1 MAEIIATK
9 EGHAIVVQGKQY
21 ALIPSLEGAA
31 DTFEKI
37 EDGAWRWHRHTQ
49 KATDRMRM
57 ELILL
62 GEPTFTMVPAISYNG
77 NGWGSTPEYIG
88 DRAED
93 GTPWSFASH
102 RATIPSC
109 TYSENDAVSIALMA
123 EANSNSACS
132 LYLADEGEKHVLI
145 FPEEEQPKTLHRHF
159 WGEGFQGTMEPAN
172 DFVGIILAVPSDGSR
187 YRYKSLLD
195 FAWRYYGHALKA
207 PRTAAE
213 LYKLSIAYARYLLQK
228 ERDGFVGVT
237 SGAQWRPSL
246 NGYQKLEHGYQLG
259 SIGQNGTFG
268 AAFLYDYVANK
279 DRSNLD
285 IGIAIYDSFLRYFN
299 TKKGFIPSSIH
310 YPIKKQDEE
319 IDPWDLGEATLE
331 GVLSKAK
338 NAKNRSVYDAYNVA
352 SGAQG
357 YFEAYDL
364 LSSVGIDKP
373 EYQKAAL
380 DTCDFALELQGEDGE
395 LAQSWDQD
403 GNIVSKKGTVGCFL
417 ILPMLN
423 AYRRTNKG
431 KYLDCAV
438 RAFDFYYDELE
449 RQGFTTAGAPD
460 TYSIDKESA
469 SPLLRIAL
477 ELHELT
483 GDAKYVARAERIA
496 WYYCTW
502 MMHFTVN
509 YPDGCVIKELD
520 YDTFGAT
527 SVSTPHQALD
537 QFALREVDSFLKLY
551 ELTGFAQWKERAL
564 AFWCNACQGV
574 SDGTLFVNGRLRPAG
589 SQDEAVC
596 HTYWRRN
603 STPAFCPTQWLAA
616 WPSAFRLEV
625 LRRQKDWS
633 FLDGG
638 LTHIEGKIK

>member
-1 MAEIIATK
+1 
-9 EGHAIVVQGKQY
+9 
-21 ALIPSLEGAA
+21 
-31 DTFEKI
+31 
-37 EDGAWRWHRHTQ
+37 
-49 KATDRMRM
+49 M
-57 ELILL
+57 EMVLL
-62 GEPTFTMVPAISYNG
+62 GKPTFTMVPAISYNG
-77 NGWGSTPEYIG
+77 NGWGDTPEYVG

-109 TYSENDAVSIALMA
+109 TYSENEQISIALMA

-132 LYLADEGEKHVLI
+132 LYLVDEGEKHVLI

-172 DFVGIILAVPSDGSR
+172 DFVGIVLAVPSDGSQ
-187 YRYKSLLD
+187 YRYKALLD
-195 FAWRYYGHALKA
+195 FAWRYYGHTLKA
-207 PRTAAE
+207 PKTAAE
-213 LYKLSIAYARYLLQK
+213 LYKLSIAYGRYLIQR
-228 ERDGFVGVT
+228 ERDGFTGIT
-237 SGAQWRPSL
+237 TGAQWRPSL
-246 NGYQKLEHGYQLG
+246 NAYQKMEHGYQFG
-259 SIGQNGTFG
+259 SIGQNGTFA
-268 AAFLYDYVANK
+268 AAFLYDYVTNK

-285 IGIAIYDSFLRYFN
+285 TGMAIYDSFLRYFN
-299 TKKGFIPSSIH
+299 TSKGFIPSSIY
-310 YPIKKQDEE
+310 YPVKAPGEQV
-319 IDPWDLGEATLE
+319 DPWDLGEASLE
-331 GVLSKAK
+331 GAI
-338 NAKNRSVYDAYNVA
+338 ARSRKMKSRYDAYDVA

-364 LSSVGIDKP
+364 LLSVGIDKP

-380 DTCDFALELQGEDGE
+380 DTCDFALGLQDAEGGF
-395 LAQSWDQD
+395 AKSWDQN
-403 GNIVSKKGTVGCFL
+403 GNVMIKKGTVGFFL
-417 ILPMLN
+417 ALPILN
-423 AYRRTNKG
+423 AYRRTNEE
-431 KYLDCAV
+431 KYLDCAI
-438 RAFDFYYDELE
+438 RAFDFYYGDLE

-469 SPLLRIAL
+469 SPLLHAAL
-477 ELHELT
+477 ELYDLT
-483 GDAKYVARAERIA
+483 GDRKYVERAERIA

-520 YDTFGAT
+520 YDTFGGT

-537 QFALREVDSFLKLY
+537 QFGLREVCSFLKLY

-574 SDGTLFVNGRLRPAG
+574 SDGTLFINGRLRPAG

-596 HTYWRRN
+596 HTHWRRN

-616 WPSAFRLEV
+616 WPCAFRLEV
-625 LRRQKDWS
+625 MRRQKDWS
-633 FLDGG
+633 LLDGG
-638 LTHIEGKIK
+638 LTHIEGQIR